1 MSKFYIVI
9 CFLRKLNFENILIC
23 SLNTSLLF
31 NKLTIKTSKFYESF
45 LSENL
50 IKFTR
55 LVFTVIFFL
64 WKNEIILI

>member
-1 MSKFYIVI
+1 MSKFFIVI
-9 CFLRKLNFENILIC
+9 CFLRKLNFENILIY